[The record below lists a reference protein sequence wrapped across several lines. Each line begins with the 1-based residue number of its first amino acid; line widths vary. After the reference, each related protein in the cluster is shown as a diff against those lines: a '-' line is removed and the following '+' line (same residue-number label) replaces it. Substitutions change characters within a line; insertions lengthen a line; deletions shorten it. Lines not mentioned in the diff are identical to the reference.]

1 MTLNSISKP
10 DQSMMLDQLI
20 VINGGMAQ
28 ASALSTRGAGAD
40 IDPVDMAALA
50 AFGEL
55 QEDGEPDLVVELI
68 DLYLQEAPLRIE
80 AIQRAVADADG
91 LSLKRAAHSLKGSSG
106 TLGVLPLAALC
117 EELERLAA
125 DALSPEATVLVNRLE
140 EEFVR
145 AHNVLAYEQQVRR
158 LPGQRKT

>member
-10 DQSMMLDQLI
+10 DQSLMLDQQI
-20 VINGGMAQ
+20 VLDASMAQ
-28 ASALSTRGAGAD
+28 AGALSTRGAGAD

-55 QEDGEPDLVVELI
+55 QEDGEPDLIVELI

-80 AIQRAVADADG
+80 AIQRAAADADR
-91 LSLKRAAHSLKGSSG
+91 LSLKDAAHSLKGSSG
-106 TLGVLPLAALC
+106 TLGVRPLAALC
-117 EELERLAA
+117 EKLERLAD
-125 DALSPEATVLVNRLE
+125 DALSPEATVLVNRLA

-145 AHNVLAYEQQVRR
+145 AHSVLVAEHARR
-158 LPGQRKT
+158 LARQEP